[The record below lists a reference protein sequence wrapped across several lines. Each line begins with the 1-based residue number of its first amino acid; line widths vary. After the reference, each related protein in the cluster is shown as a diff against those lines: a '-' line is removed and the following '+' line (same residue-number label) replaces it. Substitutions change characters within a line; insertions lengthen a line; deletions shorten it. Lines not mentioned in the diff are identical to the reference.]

1 MFFDIISGNANK
13 VEKVVDIPHE
23 ENNEFNQD

>member
-1 MFFDIISGNANK
+1 MFFDIISGNAKK

-23 ENNEFNQD
+23 ENNEVNQD